1 MNSFR
6 VKTLPSTSYHCP
18 KRIEILLPGSAYQCH
33 PGNLQKIKMANTC
46 PWAPE
51 VASLAFGNLSWDT
64 PLLFTED
71 SENEAHPLRPSHLLF
86 FWLHSNP
93 TARLLGPSLPA
104 SCLLVLWGPP
114 ESPMDCAS
122 HTPLEHSRGCSPDG
136 GGVGPS
142 PQGLVLGWLSA
153 NCGPNSPGLGKPVG
167 LGFPLSH
174 LRKESPS
181 SGSEEEQ

>member
-1 MNSFR
+1 MTSSARIQPLFWPTLAGGLLASAHTPPVVGNS
-6 VKTLPSTSYHCP
+6 LP
-18 KRIEILLPGSAYQCH
+18 
-33 PGNLQKIKMANTC
+33 
-46 PWAPE
+46 PE

-71 SENEAHPLRPSHLLF
+71 SENEAHSLVPRTCFSSGCIATLQHD
-86 FWLHSNP
+86 FWAP
-93 TARLLGPSLPA
+93 PCRCPA
-104 SCLLVLWGPP
+104 SWCSGVLQSPP
-114 ESPMDCAS
+114 WTVPP
-122 HTPLEHSRGCSPDG
+122 TPPLEHSCGCSPDG